1 MKLKLFVLSCVH
13 MSSPTISYLGL
24 RKEEQTWEL
33 FNGEL
38 EREGK
43 YEVTSV
49 WGDLMRLKVRAHRWK
64 CSAAF
69 LLIGCQSPPGQH
81 TLGWI
86 AIPLTTCYCT
96 RCELQRE
103 SFPGDSARAVI
114 WQLRLDLCK
123 WACFDLG
130 FLYPNYLSC
139 LASSFEIEIS
149 LTILA

>member
-49 WGDLMRLKVRAHRWK
+49 WADLMRLKVRAHR
-64 CSAAF
+64 
-69 LLIGCQSPPGQH
+69 
-81 TLGWI
+81 
-86 AIPLTTCYCT
+86 
-96 RCELQRE
+96 
-103 SFPGDSARAVI
+103 
-114 WQLRLDLCK
+114 
-123 WACFDLG
+123 
-130 FLYPNYLSC
+130 
-139 LASSFEIEIS
+139 
-149 LTILA
+149 